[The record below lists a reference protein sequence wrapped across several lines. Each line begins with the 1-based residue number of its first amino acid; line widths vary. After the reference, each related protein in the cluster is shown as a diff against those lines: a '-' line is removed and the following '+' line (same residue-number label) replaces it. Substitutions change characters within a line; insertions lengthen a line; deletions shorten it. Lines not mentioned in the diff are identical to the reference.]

1 VFAIQVGASGLS
13 FCGPWMMR
21 RDPPPQEMKPC
32 MIRTASSAIAAIR
45 QGRSSDATAV
55 AASLIAPH
63 AA

>member
-1 VFAIQVGASGLS
+1 
-13 FCGPWMMR
+13 
-21 RDPPPQEMKPC
+21 MKPC